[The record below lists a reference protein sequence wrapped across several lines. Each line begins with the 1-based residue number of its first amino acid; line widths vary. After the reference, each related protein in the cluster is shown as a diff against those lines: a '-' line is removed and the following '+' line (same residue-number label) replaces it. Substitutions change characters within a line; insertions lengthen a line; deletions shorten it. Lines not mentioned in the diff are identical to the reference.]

1 MKKDK
6 TKEFMSIYESHVD
19 GVFRYCFYK
28 TSDREA
34 ALDLTQDIFSKIWEY
49 MKKGGT
55 FESVK
60 AFVYSTAS
68 RKIIDWYRA
77 KKVTISLDSI
87 RETGFD
93 IKDDAGEHGMRIDGQ
108 IALEKLKELDDIYR
122 EVLLLR
128 FVEEL
133 SVKEIAEVLNET
145 ENNISVRI
153 HRGLEK
159 LRKIYKQE
167 ELVNENGK

>member
-6 TKEFMSIYESHVD
+6 TKDFMEIYEGFVD

-28 TSDREA
+28 TSDREI

-55 FESVK
+55 FDNVK

-68 RKIIDWYRA
+68 RKVIDWYRA
-77 KKVTISLDSI
+77 KRVTISLDSI

-93 IKDDAGEHGMRIDGQ
+93 IRDEDKEMGLKIDGELA
-108 IALEKLKELDDIYR
+108 IEKLKELEDIYR

-133 SVKEIAEVLNET
+133 TVREIAEALQET

-159 LRKIYKQE
+159 LRKIYE
-167 ELVNENGK
+167 EQDKKTG